1 MDGEV
6 PEVERIARRIRR
18 IFAGVASSAY
28 FGGAERAEF
37 AHFEGILLEALA
49 KIAAKARSG
58 RLRLLDLS
66 YFPQCLRYPGYQAR
80 VAVFIGSFDP
90 FQMTHLAL
98 ALRFLAEE
106 DSEADLVL
114 VVPEGADNPLKPRKT
129 DYRFR
134 YDIAR
139 RQLDGIFNP
148 LVAPLDLGE
157 GADTIEIVRRLIA
170 LHPGAAL
177 RLTHL
182 LGSDALPTAV
192 RLLPE
197 DLAAWRE
204 AAARHRVALDF
215 GIHVQRR
222 EGAPVPDALLA
233 EARRLGVRAET
244 SDESLVTPSSS
255 DFRSRGALTVAFPAP
270 ALLARL
276 ELLFR
281 YGMQRPWMEAAAG
294 AALDPAEPSQ
304 APGGP
309 GRTPDEPPRITADY
323 EI

>member
-1 MDGEV
+1 MEGET

-18 IFAGVASSAY
+18 IFAGVAASAY
-28 FGGAERAEF
+28 FGEAERAEF
-37 AHFEGILLEALA
+37 AHFEGILLDALA
-49 KIAAKARSG
+49 RIAAKARSG

-66 YFPQCLRYPGYQAR
+66 DFPQCLRYPGYQAR

-106 DSEADLVL
+106 GSEADLVL
-114 VVPEGADNPLKPRKT
+114 VVPEGAENPLKPRKT

-134 YDIAR
+134 YDMAR
-139 RQLDGIFNP
+139 RQLEGIFSP
-148 LVAPLDLGE
+148 LVAPLDIGE

-182 LGSDALPTAV
+182 LGSDALPTAL

-222 EGAPVPDALLA
+222 EGAPAPEALLA
-233 EARRLGVRAET
+233 EARSLGVRAEA
-244 SDESLVTPSSS
+244 SDGSLVTPSSS

-281 YGMQRPWMEAAAG
+281 YGLRRPWMEAAA
-294 AALDPAEPSQ
+294 DPGP
-304 APGGP
+304 APGGS
-309 GRTPDEPPRITADY
+309 ERIPADY